1 MELEQCWM
9 YYLKAEQL
17 MEQGHWPEAQRLY
30 HDVLSHLPN
39 HIQEA
44 AFESNIKPCQFACL
58 LAGLRDASVAQS
70 ELLNRLGQ
78 QQQAFDTLN
87 QSYAL
92 LQFISLE
99 NTSLIQRTHLLLEK
113 QSEDLLNH
121 LIAFCS
127 AQRSSHWMLELEQI
141 QRAHHHFGQLKST
154 PETHSSPNVLN

>member
-1 MELEQCWM
+1 MELERCWM

-30 HDVLSHLPN
+30 QDVLTHLP
-39 HIQEA
+39 HHVQEA
-44 AFESNIKPCQFACL
+44 SFNDDIKPCQFACL
-58 LAGLRDASVAQS
+58 LAGLRDATVAQS
-70 ELLNRLGQ
+70 EILNRLGQ
-78 QQQAFDTLN
+78 QRLAFNTLN

-99 NTSLIQRTHLLLEK
+99 NTDLINRTHSLLEK

-127 AQRSSHWMLELEQI
+127 AQRNAQWMIELEQL
-141 QRAHHHFGQLKST
+141 QKAHHHFAQLKTT
-154 PETHSSPNVLN
+154 PETPHSPQVLN